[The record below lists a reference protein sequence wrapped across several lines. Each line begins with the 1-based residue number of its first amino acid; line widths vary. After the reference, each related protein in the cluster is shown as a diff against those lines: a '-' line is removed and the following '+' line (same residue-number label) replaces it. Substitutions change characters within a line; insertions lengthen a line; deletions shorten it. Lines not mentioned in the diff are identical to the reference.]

1 MKAIN
6 PYLNFDG
13 NARDAMT
20 FYAKCLG
27 AELQL
32 KTYKDVGMDAPG
44 AENRVVHA
52 TIVKGGP
59 SNVIMASD
67 TQPGQPF
74 TMGDNVWLSVDC
86 ENPAEQDQLFESLGE
101 GGEVTMALD
110 VMFWG
115 DRFGMLK
122 DKFGVGWM
130 FNCQMKQQA

>member
-6 PYLNFDG
+6 SYLNFDG
-13 NARDAMT
+13 NTRDAMT

-27 AELQL
+27 TDLHIQ
-32 KTYKDVGMDAPG
+32 TFKDVGMDGPG

-52 TIVKGGP
+52 AIQKGGP
-59 SNVIMASD
+59 ANRIMASD

-74 TMGDNVWLSVDC
+74 TMGDNAWLCVDC
-86 ENPAEQDQLFESLGE
+86 DDPAEQDQLFKSLGE
-101 GGEVTMALD
+101 GGHVVMALD

-115 DRFGMLK
+115 ARFGMLK

-130 FNCQMKQQA
+130 FNCEMKQA